1 MGFQLPL
8 VHVLSHIQV
17 GGLLL
22 FFRVG
27 LFGLL
32 LWLFLG
38 LKLYGL
44 LLLLNDFF
52 DFYYPVLGLGRVLG
66 RLYRLFCMFYDVCK
80 FLSKGFYCLFVL
92 KTLVEMLQGCDG
104 VCKSDALACD
114 AGILVSCAGHLLGEL

>member
-27 LFGLL
+27 LFGLH
-32 LWLFLG
+32 LWLLLG

-44 LLLLNDFF
+44 LLLLDDFF
-52 DFYYPVLGLGRVLG
+52 DLYYPVLGLDRVLG
-66 RLYRLFCMFYDVCK
+66 RL
-80 FLSKGFYCLFVL
+80 
-92 KTLVEMLQGCDG
+92 
-104 VCKSDALACD
+104 
-114 AGILVSCAGHLLGEL
+114 

>member
-17 GGLLL
+17 GDLLL

-32 LWLFLG
+32 LWLLLG

-44 LLLLNDFF
+44 LLLLDDFF
-52 DFYYPVLGLGRVLG
+52 DLYYPVLGLDRVLG
-66 RLYRLFCMFYDVCK
+66 RL
-80 FLSKGFYCLFVL
+80 
-92 KTLVEMLQGCDG
+92 
-104 VCKSDALACD
+104 
-114 AGILVSCAGHLLGEL
+114 